1 LRRSCPYFSGTVRLL
16 AGLVIAIFLTRV
28 RTAQA
33 QDLVPGAYTPAP
45 VGFNV
50 VNIVSSFSKGD
61 VTFDP
66 ALPVEDGRGTIVG
79 GAVSIARLFSL
90 GGRYA
95 NVGIILPLAHGRIS
109 GVLAGQHQEVT
120 RDGMADLGVR
130 FGVNLYGARAMTPKE
145 FAAYRPGTI
154 VGFSLALLM
163 PTGQYDSTKFINIST
178 NRWTFRPELGVS
190 RRVNRWT
197 FEGDL
202 AAVMYTDNTDYVNG
216 GVKEQAAIVAFQ
228 GHVIYTMRPGYWVA
242 FDANFWHGGRTTV
255 NGLASTEEQHNSRM
269 GATFAIP
276 IQRHQLRIAVSSGA
290 YTRLGGD
297 FTSVG
302 VSYSYA
308 WR

>member
-1 LRRSCPYFSGTVRLL
+1 MVRVLAVFTV
-16 AGLVIAIFLTRV
+16 AVFF
-28 RTAQA
+28 TAAQPANA

-50 VNIVSSFSKGD
+50 LNIVSSFSRGD

-66 ALPVEDGRGTIVG
+66 ALPVEDGRGTIVA
-79 GAVSIARLFSL
+79 GAISIARLFSL

-95 NVGIILPLAHGRIS
+95 NAAVVLPLAHGRVS
-109 GVLAGQHQEVT
+109 GLLAGQPQEVT
-120 RDGMADLGVR
+120 RDGLGDVMFR
-130 FGVNLYGARAMTPKE
+130 FGMNVYGARAMSAKE

-154 VGFSLALLM
+154 VGFSLAVLM

-178 NRWTFRPELGVS
+178 HRWTFRPEIGVS
-190 RRVNRWT
+190 RREGRWT

-202 AAVMYTDNTDYVNG
+202 ALVAYTDNTNYVNG
-216 GVKEQAAIVAFQ
+216 GVKEQAPIVAFQ

-242 FDANFWHGGRTTV
+242 FDGNFWHGGRTTV
-255 NGLASTEEQHNSRM
+255 NGLAGNEEQHNSRL
-269 GATFAIP
+269 GATLAIP
-276 IQRHQLRIAVSSGA
+276 VKRHQFRIAASSGA

>member
-1 LRRSCPYFSGTVRLL
+1 MVRLL
-16 AGLVIAIFLTRV
+16 AAFTLVGFF
-28 RTAQA
+28 TAVQPATA

-50 VNIVSSFSKGD
+50 LNLVSSLSKGD

-66 ALPVEDGRGTIVG
+66 ALPVEDGRGTIVA
-79 GAVSIARLFSL
+79 GAVSVGRLFNL
-90 GGRYA
+90 AGRYA
-95 NVGIILPLAHGRIS
+95 NVAVILPLAHGRVS
-109 GVLAGQHQEVT
+109 GVLAGQPQEVT
-120 RDGMADLGVR
+120 RDGLGDLGFR

-145 FAAYRPGTI
+145 FASYQAGTV
-154 VGFSLALLM
+154 VGFSLAVLV

-178 NRWTFRPELGVS
+178 HRWTFRPEIGVS
-190 RRVNRWT
+190 RRMGHWT
-197 FEGDL
+197 LEGDL
-202 AAVMYTDNTDYVNG
+202 GMVLYTDNTNYVNG
-216 GVKEQAAIVAFQ
+216 GVKEQAPIVAFQ

-242 FDANFWHGGRTTV
+242 FDGNFWHGGRTTV
-255 NGLASTEEQHNSRM
+255 NGLASTVEQNNSRM

-276 IQRHQLRIAVSSGA
+276 IQRHQIRIAASSGA

-302 VSYSYA
+302 VSYSYL

>member
-1 LRRSCPYFSGTVRLL
+1 MVRQLAVFTVAVFL
-16 AGLVIAIFLTRV
+16 AAA
-28 RTAQA
+28 RTAGA

-50 VNIVSSFSKGD
+50 LNIVTSLSKGG

-66 ALPVEDGRGTIVG
+66 ALPVEEGRGTIVG
-79 GAVSIARLFSL
+79 GAVSISRLFNL

-95 NVGIILPLAHGRIS
+95 NVGVVLPLAHGRIE
-109 GVLAGQHQEVT
+109 GVLGGQREEVT
-120 RDGMADLGVR
+120 RDGPGDMMFR
-130 FGVNLYGARAMTPKE
+130 FGVNLYGARALTPKE
-145 FAAYRPGTI
+145 FASYRASTI
-154 VGFSLALLM
+154 VGFSLVVSA

-178 NRWTFRPELGVS
+178 NRWTFKPELGVS
-190 RRVNRWT
+190 RRVGHWT

-202 AAVMYTDNTDYVNG
+202 GMVLYTDNTNYVNG
-216 GVKEQAAIVAFQ
+216 GVKEQAPIAAFQ
-228 GHVIYTMRPGYWVA
+228 GHVIYAMRPGYWVA

-255 NGLASTEEQHNSRM
+255 NGVASTEEQHNSRM
-269 GATFAIP
+269 GATLAIP
-276 IQRHQLRIAVSSGA
+276 IQRHQFRIAFSSGA

-297 FTSVG
+297 FNSLG

>member
-1 LRRSCPYFSGTVRLL
+1 MARLL
-16 AGLVIAIFLTRV
+16 AVFAFAVFFAGVQAAR
-28 RTAQA
+28 A

-45 VGFNV
+45 IGINV
-50 VNIVSSFSKGD
+50 LNIVSSFSKGD

-66 ALPVEDGRGTIVG
+66 ALPVEDGRGTIVA
-79 GAVSIARLFSL
+79 GAISINRLFGL
-90 GGRYA
+90 AGRYA
-95 NVGIILPLAHGRIS
+95 NIGVALPLAHGHLS
-109 GVLAGQHQEVT
+109 GMLSGRPEEVT
-120 RDGMADLGVR
+120 RDGLGDLLFR

-145 FAAYRPGTI
+145 FASYRASTI
-154 VGFSLALLM
+154 VGFSLGVAV

-178 NRWTFRPELGVS
+178 HRWTFRPEIGVS
-190 RRVNRWT
+190 RRVDRWT

-202 AAVMYTDNTDYVNG
+202 AAVLYTDNTNYVNG
-216 GVKEQAAIVAFQ
+216 GVKEQAPIVAFQ

-242 FDANFWHGGRTTV
+242 FDGNFWHGGRTTV
-255 NGLASTEEQHNSRM
+255 NGVVGTEEQHNSRL

-276 IQRHQLRIAVSSGA
+276 IKRHQLRIAASAGA

-297 FTSVG
+297 FTSLG